1 MPVSDVAAPRR
12 SAFAG
17 PLYDLVHGV
26 LARHPEAAAYRDGA
40 LSEHAWRSF
49 ADRVA
54 GELVAAGV
62 PSDEVHFMKR
72 YPRDPSTFVRDAI
85 VRLAAAGVLPHAA
98 WDDASA
104 DEAAAHAA
112 AYHHDGYGT
121 FIYPEE
127 GRLLHA
133 LAAVLRPRA
142 TIFLGSYYGY
152 WAAWALPALA
162 RCGGRV
168 VLVDPDPNACAVAR
182 QNLAPYG
189 ELVTVATATGAEF
202 LHRTHARFE
211 LVVIDAELPR
221 SHPDPDLAGKAVYR
235 SLLQDA
241 LARSAPRTH
250 VVCHNILLSDGTG
263 DAYLARAAERNAREL
278 GGFRVLAATELDR
291 FAELASTEGV
301 GVGVRFR

>member
-17 PLYDLVHGV
+17 PLHDLARGV
-26 LARHPEAAAYRDGA
+26 LARHREAAAYRDGTLA
-40 LSEHAWRSF
+40 QPAWRSF

-62 PSDEVHFMKR
+62 PPGEVHFVKR
-72 YPRDPSTFVRDAI
+72 YPRDPKPFVRDA
-85 VRLAAAGVLPHAA
+85 VARLAAAGVLPHAT
-98 WDDASA
+98 W
-104 DEAAAHAA
+104 DEAAADDAASLAA
-112 AYHHDGYGT
+112 AYDHDGYGT

-127 GRLLHA
+127 GLLLHA
-133 LAAVLRPRA
+133 LVTVLRPRA

-162 RCGGRV
+162 RCGGCA
-168 VLVDPDPNACAVAR
+168 VLVDPDPSACAVAR
-182 QNLAPYG
+182 HNLAEYG
-189 ELVTVATATGAEF
+189 ELATVATATGAEF
-202 LHRTHARFE
+202 LGATRERFD

-241 LARSAPRTH
+241 LARCAPRTH
-250 VVCHNILLSDGTG
+250 VVCHNILFNDDTG
-263 DAYLARAAERNAREL
+263 DAHLARVIERNEREL
-278 GGFRVLAATELDR
+278 AGFRALAARELDR
-291 FAELASTEGV
+291 FVEIASTEGV
-301 GVGVRFR
+301 GVGVRSR